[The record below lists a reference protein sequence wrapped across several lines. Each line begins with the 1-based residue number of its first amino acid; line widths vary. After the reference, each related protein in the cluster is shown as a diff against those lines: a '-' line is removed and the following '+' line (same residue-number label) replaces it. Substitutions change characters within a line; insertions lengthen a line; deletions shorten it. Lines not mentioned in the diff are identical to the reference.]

1 MIKQYPLKQH
11 SLKSHNTLAVDVW
24 AEYYWP
30 VNNEAELMA
39 ALDWYQNCQDQQDLK
54 LMILGGGSNIVLQ
67 DHFSGLVIHMCQQG
81 FKQKAKTQDWI
92 ELEVMAGQNWHQLVV
107 ETNRLAY
114 FGLENLALIPG
125 SVGAAPI
132 QNIGAY
138 GVEIKDVLTSL
149 RAYNLDSKEFE
160 TLSAAECQLSYRD
173 SLFKQAGQP
182 QRIICSV
189 TLRLSLR
196 PGLNLSYP
204 GLHKALTTI
213 EQPAP
218 KDVVDAVCKL
228 RREKLPEPEQ
238 LPNVGSFFKNPIINA
253 EQFEALKHSFP
264 DVVSY
269 PQPNQQYKLAAAWLI
284 DQAGWKGKRHHNVGV
299 HQNQALVLVSFKSAK
314 TSGAEVLTLAGK
326 IQQDIRQRFSIDLD
340 IEPRVY

>member
-1 MIKQYPLKQH
+1 MIKQYPLKRH

-54 LMILGGGSNIVLQ
+54 LMVLGGGSNIVLQ

-81 FKQKAKTQDWI
+81 FKQKAKSQEWV
-92 ELEVMAGQNWHQLVV
+92 ELEVMAGQNWHQLVL
-107 ETNRLAY
+107 ESNRLTY

-138 GVEIKDVLTSL
+138 GVEVKDVLTSL
-149 RAYNLDSKEFE
+149 RAYNLDTKEFE
-160 TLSAAECQLSYRD
+160 TLTAAECQLSYRD

-189 TLRLSLR
+189 TLRLSLL
-196 PGLNLSYP
+196 PKLNLSYP
-204 GLHKALTTI
+204 GLNKALATI
-213 EQPAP
+213 EQPSP
-218 KDVVDAVCKL
+218 KDVVAAVCKL

-238 LPNVGSFFKNPIINA
+238 LPNVGSFFKNPIVSAQQLETIK
-253 EQFEALKHSFP
+253 QTFP
-264 DVVSY
+264 EVVSY
-269 PQPNQQYKLAAAWLI
+269 PQANQQFKLAAAWLI
-284 DQAGWKGKRHHNVGV
+284 DKAGWKGKRHQDAGV
-299 HQNQALVLVSFKSAK
+299 HQNQALVLVSFKSASS
-314 TSGAEVLTLAGK
+314 SGAEVLALAK
-326 IQQDIRQRFSIDLD
+326 NIQQDIKQKFSIKLD